1 MTKCNFC
8 GKEESPYHGVHL
20 IKNDGSINFY
30 CSSKCR
36 RNALNLKR
44 DKNKFKW
51 TEAYGLAR
59 QRSVEKAKRE
69 AKADSEKKQKA
80 EEKKEEDKKST
91 K

>member
-8 GKEESPYHGVHL
+8 GAEESPYKGVHL
-20 IKNDGSINFY
+20 IKNDGSTSFF

-44 DKNKFKW
+44 DKNKIKW

-59 QRSVEKAKRE
+59 QRGVEKAKRE
-69 AKADSEKKQKA
+69 AKADLEKKQKA
-80 EEKKEEDKKST
+80 EEKKEK
-91 K
+91 

>member
-8 GKEESPYHGVHL
+8 GKEESPYKGVHL
-20 IKNDGSINFY
+20 IKNDGSTNFY

-51 TEAYGLAR
+51 TEAYGLTR
-59 QRSVEKAKRE
+59 QRAIKKEKRE
-69 AKADSEKKQKA
+69 AEDEAKKALKTEEKEKKN
-80 EEKKEEDKKST
+80 ET